1 MGVAAEKAK
10 DVAVKWLA
18 DREPQLQNDQEEGE
32 DGHNLE
38 RSFLNLIDICDFE
51 VTAAR
56 ISDNLVTEQGSAKL
70 FQVWKF
76 TVFPENLALLK
87 LERAD
92 VELAPPLPTGNVV
105 MLTMMR
111 ELKTMRTQI
120 IYTRLVLQGKLF
132 YVLVDRGSSVI
143 LFNWILSH
151 SLGFNGSLKSTK

>member
-10 DVAVKWLA
+10 DVAVIWLA
-18 DREPQLQNDQEEGE
+18 DTEPQLRNDQEEGE

-38 RSFLNLIDICDFE
+38 RSFLNLIDNCDSE

-56 ISDNLVTEQGSAKL
+56 TSDNLVTEQGSAKL

-76 TVFPENLALLK
+76 SVFHEIMPLLK
-87 LERAD
+87 LERSD
-92 VELAPPLPTGNVV
+92 VELAPPLLTGIVV
-105 MLTMMR
+105 MLTLMR
-111 ELKTMRTQI
+111 ELKTMRTQV

-132 YVLVDRGSSVI
+132 YVLVDRDSSVI

-151 SLGFNGSLKSTK
+151 PLGFSGSLKSTK